1 LSIGDCRLP
10 IHGLPI
16 AGCRLTLPIADYQEC
31 RLPIGLQCPASAHA
45 PRVEP
50 HSTIANEISNRQS
63 GNPAIRQS
71 GNPAIRQSGN
81 HQSTIGN
88 LQSSIFNLQSSIC
101 SL

>member
-16 AGCRLTLPIADYQEC
+16 AECRLTLPIADYQEC

-71 GNPAIRQSGN
+71 GN

-88 LQSSIFNLQSSIC
+88 LQSSIFNLQSSIR
-101 SL
+101 SLQSA